1 MTKLKRVAKL
11 PTSSAKRHAILA
23 KMAKRLVRKADGYQ
37 PKAEHNHQI
46 PADCCGVNGLRPVW
60 HGRAS

>member
-1 MTKLKRVAKL
+1 MKMSTVSKL
-11 PTSSAKRHAILA
+11 PTSSAKRRAVLA
-23 KMAKRLVRKADGYQ
+23 KMAKRIVRKADGYQ
-37 PKAEHNHQI
+37 PKADRDNQI